1 MTDALADIAFSFFVV
16 IAAAVFFASIP
27 LFGDLMVMAASGL
40 LSLFL

>member
-1 MTDALADIAFSFFVV
+1 MTNVLAEIAFSFFIV

-27 LFGDLMVMAASGL
+27 LFGDLMVMAASGV